1 MLVKYWMNAPVITI
15 EANATF
21 EKATALIK
29 LHDISTLPVMEKTRV
44 VGVVTME
51 ELSNAIERF
60 ASDQPPPGM
69 PDKISNLTVKEIMQT
84 KITTI
89 PLVYTVEETA
99 ELMLKKGINS
109 ISVVD
114 GEGRLSGIIT
124 RSDIL
129 KAFICLTGV
138 QRKGI
143 QFALQ
148 IKDCPGA
155 IKGVTDTIRSHGGRL
170 MSILTSSECL
180 PEGYRIISYIRMYG
194 IDRFKLRSL
203 MNALQEQAKLIYLRE
218 KTEVRREICQK

>member
-1 MLVKYWMNAPVITI
+1 MLVKYWMNSPVITV
-15 EANATF
+15 EANASI
-21 EKATALIK
+21 ETAIGLLE
-29 LHDISTLPVMEKTRV
+29 LHDIGTLPVMKKNRI
-44 VGVVTME
+44 VGFFTLE
-51 ELSNAIERF
+51 DLSNSIESFTADR
-60 ASDQPPPGM
+60 PPPGM
-69 PDKISNLTVKEIMQT
+69 PDKISNLMVEEIMQT
-84 KITTI
+84 EITTI

-109 ISVVD
+109 IAVVD

-155 IKGVTDTIRSHGGRL
+155 IKGLTDTIRSHGGRL
-170 MSILTSSECL
+170 MSVLTSSEGL
-180 PEGYRIISYIRMYG
+180 PEGYRITYIRMYG
-194 IDRFKLRSL
+194 IDRFKLGSL
-203 MNALQEQAKLIYLRE
+203 MNALQKQAKLIYLLE